1 MFIINQCIFRQ
12 YNINSKWSVNVKVR
26 TKIVQYQNIGVYF
39 DDLGLDNG
47 FLNITSE
54 VKTTKEK

>member
-1 MFIINQCIFRQ
+1 MFIINQCLFRQ
-12 YNINSKWSVNVKVR
+12 YNINSKWSVDLKVR
-26 TKIVQYQNIGVYF
+26 TKIVQYQNTRVYF

-54 VKTTKEK
+54 ARTTKEK